1 MVAVELLELA
11 EMGVL
16 TRHFTY
22 EEALFF
28 LLPLCRRS
36 QRLVEAQSTETWA
49 ARTATWELQ
58 KTLRRVRHEYGGFNG
73 GRELRCMELF
83 VRLLH
88 ELHATHVLE
97 FSTSSQR
104 EQRCV
109 LGFTSIEIGD
119 ELLQFRGRL
128 LQLVE
133 EQAAFADEGLQHFS
147 VRDGGAECC
156 VYELLRAQGLKPELR
171 AQRDMRDVLLRAQQR
186 VAWSTTAGE
195 LVAALAARTA
205 LAAALA
211 AALEAAFDG
220 GDMLLF
226 HRWRFENTVEHA
238 MLWGELQSGKRSA

>member
-36 QRLVEAQSTETWA
+36 QRLVEAQVESQSTETWA

-73 GRELRCMELF
+73 DRELRCMELF

-88 ELHATHVLE
+88 ELHATHVVE

-104 EQRCV
+104 EKRCL

-119 ELLQFRGRL
+119 GLLEFRGRL
-128 LQLVE
+128 LQLVQ
-133 EQAAFADEGLQHFS
+133 EQAAFADGGLQHFS
-147 VRDGGAECC
+147 VRYSGGQYC
-156 VYELLRAQGLKPELR
+156 VYELLRAQGLKPQLR
-171 AQRDMRDVLLRAQQR
+171 AQGDVRDV
-186 VAWSTTAGE
+186 
-195 LVAALAARTA
+195 
-205 LAAALA
+205 
-211 AALEAAFDG
+211 AALEAAFEDI
-220 GDMLLF
+220 LLF
-226 HRWRFENTVEHA
+226 HSWRFENTVEHA
-238 MLWGELQSGKRSA
+238 MWRAELQSGKRSV